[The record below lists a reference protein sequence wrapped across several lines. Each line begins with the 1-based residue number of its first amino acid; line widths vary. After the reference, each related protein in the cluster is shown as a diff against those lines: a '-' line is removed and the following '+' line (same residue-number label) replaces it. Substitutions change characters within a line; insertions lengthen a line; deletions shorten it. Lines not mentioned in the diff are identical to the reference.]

1 MSVYTENKGIIVHQR
16 HKEFNDTRLV
26 GSAIPTTGIP
36 NAERKAIVPAVS
48 AGEGGGANLIL
59 F

>member
-16 HKEFNDTRLV
+16 HKEFNDSRLV
-26 GSAIPTTGIP
+26 GSAIPITGIP
-36 NAERKAIVPAVS
+36 NTERKPIVPAVS
-48 AGEGGGANLIL
+48 AGELGGANFIL